1 MWAWVEGATV
11 GVWHRRGGAAGGDDE
26 SRYVCVRA
34 CGVSKVLVQDGLNL
48 RLLPPLTNRTLLLAD
63 AAEEYGEEARAL
75 VDCLVEHNG
84 LELLVQ
90 RLLSLNESV
99 EEEARAV
106 HNCLAV
112 FENVV
117 EVSGVSTTPPHA

>member
-1 MWAWVEGATV
+1 MWVKA
-11 GVWHRRGGAAGGDDE
+11 
-26 SRYVCVRA
+26 
-34 CGVSKVLVQDGLNL
+34 L
-48 RLLPPLTNRTLLLAD
+48 RLLQRSPLTESPLDNRTLLPAD
-63 AAEEYGEEARAL
+63 AAEEFGEEARAL

-84 LELLVQ
+84 VELLVQ
-90 RLLSLNESV
+90 RLLSLNEGV

-117 EVSGVSTTPPHA
+117 EVSGSGVMPPNAY